1 MKPITYSKLGDSLE
15 KEYKATLKTEEV
27 VNPVLAILA
36 ILVVLMLWSL
46 PVLDMMGKLP
56 KP

>member
-15 KEYKATLKTEEV
+15 KEYKAALRTEEV